1 MKVSEKEKML
11 TRVRILETAADVIS
25 EKGFKSAS
33 MREIAKR
40 AGIGDA
46 TIYSYFPSKEKL
58 LYGYCEYVQQQAR
71 EELLSIPN
79 FHEFSLREQ
88 LQQLVETEL
97 QIWLPAREYLQ
108 QVFELTFA
116 SPVAGYS
123 HLENTRKQFTEMV
136 ADLLEAAIEA
146 GEIPEQPYHDM
157 IPRLFWDYMNGVLS
171 YWLKDTSEGFSNTT
185 KLVDQSM
192 GIIEGIFQ
200 TGLFGKSME
209 LISFLFRTQLFQVF
223 EMMEGGRG
231 GEPRPQKT
239 KRSFMEHSDGN

>member
-1 MKVSEKEKML
+1 MKVSEKEKIL
-11 TRVRILETAADVIS
+11 TRVKILEASVDVMS

-46 TIYSYFPSKEKL
+46 TIYSYFPNKEKL

-71 EELLSIPN
+71 EELISIPN

-108 QVFELTFA
+108 EVFELTFA

-123 HLENTRKQFTEMV
+123 QLENTRKQFTEMV
-136 ADLLEAAIEA
+136 SDLLEAAIEA

-171 YWLKDTSEGFSNTT
+171 YWLKDTSEDFSNTT

-192 GIIEGIFQ
+192 GIIESILQ

-209 LISFLFRTQLFQVF
+209 LMSFLFRTHIFQIF
-223 EMMEGGRG
+223 EMMGEGGAGSRTS
-231 GEPRPQKT
+231 KA
-239 KRSFMEHSDGN
+239 KRSFMENKNES